1 MSNVLQIAPA
11 INPLVELQKEFVLS
25 TIGGEIRIMSRHE
38 INAVTKGSVGN
49 VNMYKPSDGKVLL
62 RRHLETLPVTCEV
75 KKTIED
81 FQASPNTTVY
91 SETAFSPLKT
101 PPSTLNYWVDSPV
114 VPCPG
119 DWSAI
124 QDFLLNIICDGDQI
138 LFEYLIHFLAHMLQK
153 PEEKPGI
160 FIVLLGGQGTGK
172 GTFFRLLNSIWPTTT
187 MLVSDVNHVIGN
199 FNGAIERN
207 FVVCMDEAIFAG
219 DKKSLDRL
227 KSMLTEPT
235 ITIEQKYQPR
245 RTIESFHRFFAASNH
260 THFATVDKDDRRF
273 VFLRVSNKYKE
284 HHQHWA
290 QLYKTLDDSSVLGAF
305 AHHLHNLDLST
316 FNVRNRPKT
325 TEHIEQKIRSLIG
338 FERFWFEVLRWK
350 HFSPGDGGDPVE
362 EWSDACFIYTSS
374 LIENHGRYFKSAKQ
388 YEPIQGY
395 VICKELKRLCPTAI
409 AGRKQRYGNQPLR
422 GYTLPALPEA
432 RSFFEESMGAPID
445 WAD

>member
-1 MSNVLQIAPA
+1 MSSVVQMAPA

-25 TIGGEIRIMSRHE
+25 TIGGEISIMSRRE
-38 INAVTKGSVGN
+38 INAVTKGSVGT
-49 VNMYKPSDGKVLL
+49 VNMYTPSDGKVLL
-62 RRHLETLPVTCEV
+62 RRHLETLPVTCEA

-81 FQASPNTTVY
+81 FQVSPNTTVY

-187 MLVSDVNHVIGN
+187 LVVSDINSVVGN
-199 FNGAIERN
+199 FNAAIEHN
-207 FVVCMDEAIFAG
+207 YLICLDEAMFAG
-219 DKKSLDRL
+219 DKKSNDRL
-227 KSMLTEPT
+227 KSMITEPT
-235 ITIEQKYQPR
+235 VTIEQKYQPR
-245 RTIESFHRFFAASNH
+245 RTIDSYHRFFAASNH

-273 VFLRVSNKYKE
+273 VFLRVSDKYKE
-284 HHQHWA
+284 NHKYWTDLH
-290 QLYKTLDDSSVLGAF
+290 KTLDDSSVFGAF
-305 AHHLHNLDLST
+305 AHHLHNLDLTT

-338 FERFWFEVLRWK
+338 FERYWFEVLRCK
-350 HFSPGDGGDPVE
+350 HFSPGGNPIE
-362 EWSDACFIYTSS
+362 EWCDPYFVSTSD
-374 LIENHGRYFKSAKQ
+374 LLDGMEGYFRSAKL

-409 AGRKQRYGNQPLR
+409 AGRKQQKHYTHQFR